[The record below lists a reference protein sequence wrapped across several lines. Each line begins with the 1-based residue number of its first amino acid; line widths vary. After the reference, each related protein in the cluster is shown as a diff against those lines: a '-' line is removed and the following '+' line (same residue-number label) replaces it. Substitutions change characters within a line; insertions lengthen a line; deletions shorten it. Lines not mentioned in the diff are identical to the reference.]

1 MWVQVAFL
9 VLFFAIVYRFWK
21 TQPKREVKGN
31 TARLYFFY
39 TTWCGHSKK
48 AMPEWEKIESDLRTS
63 PVFGKTTVEAVS
75 VDAEKDPKTASLY
88 EVAGYPTIK
97 LETSDGIYDFD
108 QSVTHDNVMEFLRN
122 TLGKE
127 PHRL

>member
-1 MWVQVAFL
+1 MWVQVALL
-9 VLFFAIVYRFWK
+9 VLFFAVVYRFWK
-21 TQPKREVKGN
+21 TQPKREIKGN
-31 TARLYFFY
+31 AARLYFFY

-48 AMPEWEKIESDLRTS
+48 AMPEWEKIEADLKTS

-88 EVAGYPTIK
+88 EVAGYPTLK
-97 LETSDGIYDFD
+97 LETSSGIYDFD
-108 QSVTHDNVMEFLRN
+108 QAVTRDNVMEFLRR

>member
-9 VLFFAIVYRFWK
+9 VLFFALVYRFWK

-31 TARLYFFY
+31 TARLYLFY
-39 TTWCGHSKK
+39 TTWCGYSKK

-63 PVFGKTTVEAVS
+63 PVFGKTAVEAVS

-97 LETSDGIYDFD
+97 LETSSGIYDFD

>member
-1 MWVQVAFL
+1 MWAQVAFL
-9 VLFFAIVYRFWK
+9 VLFFAIAYRFWK
-21 TQPKREVKGN
+21 TQPKREIKGDQ
-31 TARLYFFY
+31 ARLYFFH

-48 AMPEWEKIESDLRTS
+48 AMPEWEKVKAELSTS
-63 PVFGKTTVEAVS
+63 PVFGKTTVEAIE
-75 VDAEKDPKTASLY
+75 VDAEKDAKTASLY

-97 LETSDGIYDFD
+97 LETSSGVYDFD
-108 QSVTHDNVMEFLRN
+108 RTVTHDNIIDFIRD

>member
-1 MWVQVAFL
+1 MWIQAAFILLLLAVA
-9 VLFFAIVYRFWK
+9 YRFWK

-39 TTWCGHSKK
+39 TDWCGYSKK
-48 AMPEWEKIESDLRTS
+48 AMPEWSKVESDLKTS
-63 PVFGKTTVEAVS
+63 SVFGKTTVEPVQI
-75 VDAEKDPKTASLY
+75 DADKDRKTASLY

-97 LETSDGIYDFD
+97 LETSSGVYDFD
-108 QSVTHDNVMEFLRN
+108 RAVTHDNIMDFLRD

>member
-1 MWVQVAFL
+1 MWIQAAIL
-9 VLFFAIVYRFWK
+9 VLVLVIAYRFWK

-48 AMPEWEKIESDLRTS
+48 VKAELNTS
-63 PVFGKTTVEAVS
+63 PVFGKTTVEPTE
-75 VDAEKDPKTASLY
+75 VDADKDPKTASLY

-97 LETSDGIYDFD
+97 LETSSGVYDFD
-108 QSVTHDNVMEFLRN
+108 HSVTHDGIMNFLRS

>member
-1 MWVQVAFL
+1 MWIQAA
-9 VLFFAIVYRFWK
+9 VLILLFAIAYRFWK
-21 TQPKREVKGN
+21 TQPKRAVKTD

-39 TTWCGHSKK
+39 TTWCGYSKK
-48 AMPEWEKIESDLRTS
+48 AMPEWEKIKADLNTS
-63 PVFGKTTVEAVS
+63 AVFGKTTVEAVD
-75 VDAEKDPKTASLY
+75 VDADKDPKTASLY

-97 LETSDGIYDFD
+97 LETSSGVYDFD
-108 QSVTHDNVMEFLRN
+108 QSISRDKVMDFLRN

>member
-9 VLFFAIVYRFWK
+9 VLFFALVYRFWK

-97 LETSDGIYDFD
+97 LETSDGINDFD

>member
-1 MWVQVAFL
+1 MWIQAAFL
-9 VLFFAIVYRFWK
+9 LLLLAIAYRFWK
-21 TQPKREVKGN
+21 AQPKREIKGDS
-31 TARLYFFY
+31 ARLYFFY

-48 AMPEWEKIESDLRTS
+48 AMPEWEKIEADLKTS
-63 PVFGKTTVEAVS
+63 PVFGKTTVEAVA

-97 LETSDGIYDFD
+97 LETSDGLYDFD
-108 QSVTHDNVMEFLRN
+108 EAVTHDRVMEFLRR

>member
-1 MWVQVAFL
+1 MWVQIAFL

-21 TQPKREVKGN
+21 TQPKREIKGN

-97 LETSDGIYDFD
+97 LETSSGIYDFD

>member
-1 MWVQVAFL
+1 
-9 VLFFAIVYRFWK
+9 
-21 TQPKREVKGN
+21 
-31 TARLYFFY
+31 
-39 TTWCGHSKK
+39 
-48 AMPEWEKIESDLRTS
+48 MPEWEKVKADLNTS
-63 PVFGKTTVEAVS
+63 PVFGKTTVEAVG

-97 LETSDGIYDFD
+97 LETSSGIYDFD
-108 QSVTHDNVMEFLRN
+108 QAVTHDNVMEFLRR

>member
-1 MWVQVAFL
+1 MWIQIAIL
-9 VLFFAIVYRFWK
+9 VLFFALVYRFWK

-48 AMPEWEKIESDLRTS
+48 AMPEWEKLKADLRTS
-63 PVFGKTTVEAVS
+63 PVFGKTTVETVD
-75 VDAEKDPKTASLY
+75 VDAETDSKTASLY

-97 LETSDGIYDFD
+97 LETSNGIYDFD
-108 QSVTHDNVMEFLRN
+108 RTVTHDNVMEFLRS

>member
-1 MWVQVAFL
+1 MWIEAAFL
-9 VLFFAIVYRFWK
+9 VLLLVLVYRFWRS
-21 TQPKREVKGN
+21 QPKREVKTD

-48 AMPEWEKIESDLRTS
+48 AMPQWEKVESELRQS
-63 PVFGKTTVEAVS
+63 PLFGKTNVEPVS

-88 EVAGYPTIK
+88 EVNGYPTIK
-97 LETSDGIYDFD
+97 LETSNGVYDFD
-108 QSVTHDNVMEFLRN
+108 RAVTYENVMDFLRE

>member
-1 MWVQVAFL
+1 MWIQAAIL
-9 VLFFAIVYRFWK
+9 VLLLVIAYRFWK

-39 TTWCGHSKK
+39 TTWCGYSKK
-48 AMPEWEKIESDLRTS
+48 AMPEWEKVKADLKTS
-63 PVFGKTTVEAVS
+63 AVFGKTTVEPVDI
-75 VDAEKDPKTASLY
+75 DAEKDAKTASLY

-97 LETSDGIYDFD
+97 LETSSGVYDFD
-108 QSVTHDNVMEFLRN
+108 RTVTHDNIMTFLRD

>member
-9 VLFFAIVYRFWK
+9 VLFFALVYRFWK

-39 TTWCGHSKK
+39 TTWCGYSKK

-97 LETSDGIYDFD
+97 LETSDGIHDFD

>member
-9 VLFFAIVYRFWK
+9 VLFFALVYRFWK

-88 EVAGYPTIK
+88 EVASYPTIK
-97 LETSDGIYDFD
+97 LETSDGIHDFD

>member
-9 VLFFAIVYRFWK
+9 VLFFALVYRFWK
-21 TQPKREVKGN
+21 TQPKREAKGN

>member
-1 MWVQVAFL
+1 MWVQVAIL

-21 TQPKREVKGN
+21 TQPKRERKGDQ
-31 TARLYFFY
+31 ARLYFFY
-39 TTWCGHSKK
+39 TTWCGYSKK
-48 AMPEWEKIESDLRTS
+48 AMPEWEKLKADLRTS
-63 PVFGKTTVEAVS
+63 PVFGKTTVEAVGI
-75 VDAEKDPKTASLY
+75 DAEEDPKTASLY

-97 LETSDGIYDFD
+97 LETSSGIYDFD
-108 QSVTHDNVMEFLRN
+108 RAVTYDNVMEFLRT

>member
-1 MWVQVAFL
+1 MWIQAAIFVLLL
-9 VLFFAIVYRFWK
+9 VIAYRFWK
-21 TQPKREVKGN
+21 TQPKREVKNN

-39 TTWCGHSKK
+39 TTWCGYSKK
-48 AMPEWEKIESDLRTS
+48 AMPEWEKVKADLNTS
-63 PVFGKTTVEAVS
+63 PVFGKTTIEP
-75 VDAEKDPKTASLY
+75 VDIDADKDRKTASLY

-97 LETSDGIYDFD
+97 LETSSGVYDFD
-108 QSVTHDNVMEFLRN
+108 RSVTHDNIMNFLRE

>member
-9 VLFFAIVYRFWK
+9 VLFFALVYRFWK

-97 LETSDGIYDFD
+97 LETSSGIYDFD

>member
-1 MWVQVAFL
+1 MWIQAAIFVLLL
-9 VLFFAIVYRFWK
+9 VIAYRFWK
-21 TQPKREVKGN
+21 TQPKREVKNN

-39 TTWCGHSKK
+39 TTWCGYSKK
-48 AMPEWEKIESDLRTS
+48 AMPEWEKVKADLNTS
-63 PVFGKTTVEAVS
+63 PVFGKTTIEPVEI
-75 VDAEKDPKTASLY
+75 DADKDRKTTSLY

-97 LETSDGIYDFD
+97 LETSSGVYDFD
-108 QSVTHDNVMEFLRN
+108 RSVTHDNIMNFLRE

>member
-9 VLFFAIVYRFWK
+9 VLFFALVYRFWK

>member
-1 MWVQVAFL
+1 MWVQVALL

-21 TQPKREVKGN
+21 TQPKREVKLN
-31 TARLYFFY
+31 TARMYFFY
-39 TTWCGHSKK
+39 TTWCGYSKK
-48 AMPEWEKIESDLRTS
+48 AMPEWEKVKTDLRTS
-63 PVFGKTTVEAVS
+63 SVFGTTTVEAVD

-97 LETSDGIYDFD
+97 LETASGIYDFD
-108 QSVTHDNVMEFLRN
+108 RSVTHDNVMEFLRE

>member
-39 TTWCGHSKK
+39 TTWCGYSKK
-48 AMPEWEKIESDLRTS
+48 AMPEWEKIQSDLRTS
-63 PVFGKTTVEAVS
+63 PVFGKTTVESFSALVRGLK
-75 VDAEKDPKTASLY
+75 A
-88 EVAGYPTIK
+88 
-97 LETSDGIYDFD
+97 
-108 QSVTHDNVMEFLRN
+108 
-122 TLGKE
+122 
-127 PHRL
+127 

>member
-9 VLFFAIVYRFWK
+9 VLFFALVYRFWK

-63 PVFGKTTVEAVS
+63 PVFGKTTVETVG

>member
-1 MWVQVAFL
+1 MWIEA
-9 VLFFAIVYRFWK
+9 AIILLLAVIAYRFWK
-21 TQPKREVKGN
+21 TQPKREIAADKG
-31 TARLYFFY
+31 RLYFFY

-48 AMPEWEKIESDLRTS
+48 AMPEWEKIKAELNTS
-63 PVFGKTTVEAVS
+63 AVFGKTTVEAVD

-88 EVAGYPTIK
+88 EVMGYPTIK
-97 LETSDGIYDFD
+97 LETSSGIYDFNRGITKD
-108 QSVTHDNVMEFLRN
+108 AVFAFLRD

>member
-1 MWVQVAFL
+1 MWIQVAFL
-9 VLFFAIVYRFWK
+9 VLFFALVYRFWK

>member
-1 MWVQVAFL
+1 MWIQAAIL
-9 VLFFAIVYRFWK
+9 VLLLVIAYRFWK

-39 TTWCGHSKK
+39 TTWCGYSKK
-48 AMPEWEKIESDLRTS
+48 AMPEWEKVKAELSTS
-63 PVFGKTTVEAVS
+63 AVFGKTTIEPVD

-97 LETSDGIYDFD
+97 LETSSGIYDFD
-108 QSVTHDNVMEFLRN
+108 RSVTHDNIMAFLRD

>member
-1 MWVQVAFL
+1 MWVQVALL

-21 TQPKREVKGN
+21 TQPKREVKLN
-31 TARLYFFY
+31 TARMYFFY
-39 TTWCGHSKK
+39 TTWCGYSKK
-48 AMPEWEKIESDLRTS
+48 AMPEWEKVKTDLRTS
-63 PVFGKTTVEAVS
+63 SVFGTTTVEAVD

-97 LETSDGIYDFD
+97 LETASGIYDFD
-108 QSVTHDNVMEFLRN
+108 RSVTHDNVMDFLRE

>member
-9 VLFFAIVYRFWK
+9 VLFFALVYRFWK

-75 VDAEKDPKTASLY
+75 VDAEKDPKTASIY